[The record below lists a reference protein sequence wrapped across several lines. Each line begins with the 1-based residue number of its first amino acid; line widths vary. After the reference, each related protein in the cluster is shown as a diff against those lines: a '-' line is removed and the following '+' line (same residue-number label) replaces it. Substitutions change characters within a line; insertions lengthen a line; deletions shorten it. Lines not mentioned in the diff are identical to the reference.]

1 MKITTRDAEAF
12 VKAPDPAVRAILVY
26 GPDTGLVSERVVALV
41 EGAAGDLADPFRVAD
56 FAAKELLE
64 DPARLV
70 DEAAAR
76 SLTGGRRAVRLR
88 EADDNLAP
96 LFREFLAPADDSP
109 GDTLASDALIVVEAG
124 DLPARSALRK
134 AFESAKAGAALA
146 CYRDDARSLGTVIRE
161 TLREFGHEAT
171 PDALA
176 HLSVTLG
183 GDRQLSRRELEKL
196 ALYKGAESGPIELAD
211 AQACVGDSAALS
223 LDDLAYAV
231 AGGAAA
237 EAERALARSLQEGVQ
252 PVSALRAVSRHFQ
265 RLHLVAGLVDGGLP
279 LDDAVKRLRPSLFW
293 KLAPAF
299 RTQVAAWSLRSLGRA
314 LGRLLDAESDCK
326 RGGAPEATICAR
338 TLLEIGV
345 NAPSRRRR
353 RGGVGP
359 AEAAP
364 GPSGAG
370 PAPREA
376 R

>member
-1 MKITTRDAEAF
+1 MKISPRDAAAF
-12 VKAPDPAVRAILVY
+12 LKSPDPAVRAILVY
-26 GPDTGLVSERVVALV
+26 GPDAGLVRERVEGLV
-41 EGAAGDLADPFRVAD
+41 KDAAGDLADPFRVAD
-56 FAAKELLE
+56 FAARELLE
-64 DPARLV
+64 DPARLA
-70 DEAAAR
+70 DEAAAL

-88 EADDNLAP
+88 QADDNLAP
-96 LFREFLAPADDSP
+96 LFREFLAAPAHDPP
-109 GDTLASDALIVVEAG
+109 GDTLIVVEAG

-176 HLSVTLG
+176 YLNAYLG

-196 ALYKGAESGPIELAD
+196 ALYKGAESGPIELGD

-237 EAERALARSLQEGVQ
+237 AADRALARSLQEGVQ
-252 PVSALRAVSRHFQ
+252 PVRALRAVSRHFQ

-279 LDDAVKRLRPSLFW
+279 LDDAVKRLRPPLFW

-299 RTQVAAWSLRSLGRA
+299 RTQAAAWSLRSLARA
-314 LGRLLDAESDCK
+314 LGRLLEAESDCK
-326 RGGAPEATICAR
+326 RSGAPEATICAR
-338 TLLEIGV
+338 ALLEIGI

-353 RGGVGP
+353 R
-359 AEAAP
+359 
-364 GPSGAG
+364 AG
-370 PAPREA
+370 
-376 R
+376 